1 MKRLLLIFIAMVVC
15 IIPVTAMPEA
25 HENVTVDENT
35 ITTFDPVYKIQ
46 DNVMPFTLWALI
58 YGTGVLLL
66 LVSVLLHERG
76 GIVTGLLSLAFIV
89 IAWINS
95 VFIGFQDIVTHQI
108 GNSLVIQPVITVY
121 GSHSLHLLLFLTFLV
136 GILNVILGALTML
149 AESASLKNYQRRNV
163 EWERRGRLQ

>member
-1 MKRLLLIFIAMVVC
+1 
-15 IIPVTAMPEA
+15 MPEA

-46 DNVMPFTLWALI
+46 DSVMPFTLWALI

-76 GIVTGLLSLAFIV
+76 GIVTGLLSLGFIV

-108 GNSLVIQPVITVY
+108 GDSLVIQPVITVY

-136 GILNVILGALTML
+136 GVLNVILGALTVL
-149 AESASLKNYQRRNV
+149 AESTHIKQYNQRVGLK
-163 EWERRGRLQ
+163 

>member
-15 IIPVTAMPEA
+15 IVPAAAMPEA

-76 GIVTGLLSLAFIV
+76 GIVTGLLSLGFIV

-95 VFIGFQDIVTHQI
+95 VFIGFQDVVTHQM
-108 GNSLVIQPVITVY
+108 GTSLVIQPVITVY
-121 GSHSLHLLLFLTFLV
+121 GSHSLHLLLSLTFLV
-136 GILNVILGALTML
+136 GVLNVILGALTVL
-149 AESASLKNYQRRNV
+149 TESAHIKQYNQRVGLK
-163 EWERRGRLQ
+163 

>member
-1 MKRLLLIFIAMVVC
+1 
-15 IIPVTAMPEA
+15 MPEA

-76 GIVTGLLSLAFIV
+76 GIVTGLLSLGFIV

-95 VFIGFQDIVTHQI
+95 VFIGFQDIVTHQM
-108 GNSLVIQPVITVY
+108 GTSLVIQPVITVY

-136 GILNVILGALTML
+136 GVLNVILGALTVL
-149 AESASLKNYQRRNV
+149 TESAHIKQYNQRVGLK
-163 EWERRGRLQ
+163 

>member
-1 MKRLLLIFIAMVVC
+1 
-15 IIPVTAMPEA
+15 MPEA

-76 GIVTGLLSLAFIV
+76 GIVTGLLSLGFIV

-95 VFIGFQDIVTHQI
+95 VFIGFQDVVTHQV

-149 AESASLKNYQRRNV
+149 AESAHIKQYNQRV
-163 EWERRGRLQ
+163 G

>member
-35 ITTFDPVYKIQ
+35 ITTFDPVYRIQ

-76 GIVTGLLSLAFIV
+76 GIVTGLLSLGFIV

-95 VFIGFQDIVTHQI
+95 VFIGFQDVVTHQM
-108 GNSLVIQPVITVY
+108 GTSLVIQPVITVY

-136 GILNVILGALTML
+136 GVLNVILGALTVL
-149 AESASLKNYQRRNV
+149 TESAHIKQYNQRVGLK
-163 EWERRGRLQ
+163 

>member
-15 IIPVTAMPEA
+15 IIPAAAMPEA

-76 GIVTGLLSLAFIV
+76 GIVTGLLSLGFIV

-95 VFIGFQDIVTHQI
+95 VFIGFPDVVTHQI
-108 GNSLVIQPVITVY
+108 GDSLVIQPVITVY

-136 GILNVILGALTML
+136 GVLNVILGALTVL
-149 AESASLKNYQRRNV
+149 TESAHIKQYNQRVGLK
-163 EWERRGRLQ
+163 

>member
-1 MKRLLLIFIAMVVC
+1 
-15 IIPVTAMPEA
+15 MPEA

-76 GIVTGLLSLAFIV
+76 GIVTGLLSLGFIV

-95 VFIGFQDIVTHQI
+95 VFIGFQDVVTYQM
-108 GNSLVIQPVITVY
+108 GTSLVIQPVITVY

-136 GILNVILGALTML
+136 GVLNVILGALTVL
-149 AESASLKNYQRRNV
+149 TESAHIKQYNQRVGLK
-163 EWERRGRLQ
+163 

>member
-15 IIPVTAMPEA
+15 IIPAAAMPEA

-76 GIVTGLLSLAFIV
+76 GIVTGLLSLGFIV

-95 VFIGFQDIVTHQI
+95 VFIGFQDVVTHQM
-108 GNSLVIQPVITVY
+108 GTSLVIQPVITVY

-136 GILNVILGALTML
+136 GVLNVILGALTVL
-149 AESASLKNYQRRNV
+149 TESAHIKQYNQRVGLK
-163 EWERRGRLQ
+163 

>member
-1 MKRLLLIFIAMVVC
+1 MKRLLLIFIALAIC
-15 IIPVTAMPEA
+15 IIPVTAMPEM

-76 GIVTGLLSLAFIV
+76 GIVTGLLSLGFIV
-89 IAWINS
+89 IAWMNS
-95 VFIGFQDIVTHQI
+95 VFIGFQDVVTHQV

-136 GILNVILGALTML
+136 GVLNVMLGVFTVLT
-149 AESASLKNYQRRNV
+149 ESASLKNYQPRSV
-163 EWERRGRLQ
+163 EWERRGGLQ

>member
-25 HENVTVDENT
+25 HENVTVGENT

-76 GIVTGLLSLAFIV
+76 GIVTGLLSLGFIV

-95 VFIGFQDIVTHQI
+95 VFIGFQDVVTHEM
-108 GNSLVIQPVITVY
+108 GTSLVIQPVITVY

-136 GILNVILGALTML
+136 GVLNVILGALTVL
-149 AESASLKNYQRRNV
+149 TESAHIKQYNQRVGLK
-163 EWERRGRLQ
+163 

>member
-76 GIVTGLLSLAFIV
+76 GIVTGLLSLGFIV

-95 VFIGFQDIVTHQI
+95 VFIGFQDVVTHQM
-108 GNSLVIQPVITVY
+108 GTSLVIQPVITVY

-136 GILNVILGALTML
+136 GVLNVILGALTVL
-149 AESASLKNYQRRNV
+149 TESAHIKQYNQRGGLK
-163 EWERRGRLQ
+163 

>member
-1 MKRLLLIFIAMVVC
+1 
-15 IIPVTAMPEA
+15 MPEA

-76 GIVTGLLSLAFIV
+76 GIVTGLLSLGFIV

-95 VFIGFQDIVTHQI
+95 VFIGFQDVVTHQM
-108 GNSLVIQPVITVY
+108 GTSLVIQPVITVY

-136 GILNVILGALTML
+136 GVLNVILGALTVL
-149 AESASLKNYQRRNV
+149 TESAHIKPYNQRVGLK
-163 EWERRGRLQ
+163 

>member
-15 IIPVTAMPEA
+15 IVPAAAMPEA

-46 DNVMPFTLWALI
+46 DSIMPFTLWALI

-76 GIVTGLLSLAFIV
+76 GIVTGLLSLGFIV

-95 VFIGFQDIVTHQI
+95 VFIGFQDVVTHQV
-108 GNSLVIQPVITVY
+108 GTSLVIQPVVTVY

-136 GILNVILGALTML
+136 GVLNVILGALTVL
-149 AESASLKNYQRRNV
+149 TESAHIKQYNQRVGLK
-163 EWERRGRLQ
+163 

>member
-15 IIPVTAMPEA
+15 IVPAAAMPEA

-76 GIVTGLLSLAFIV
+76 GIVTGLLSLGFIV

-95 VFIGFQDIVTHQI
+95 VFIGFQDVVTHQV
-108 GNSLVIQPVITVY
+108 GTSLVIQPVITVY

-136 GILNVILGALTML
+136 GVLNVILGALTVL
-149 AESASLKNYQRRNV
+149 TESAHIKQYNQRVGLK
-163 EWERRGRLQ
+163 

>member
-1 MKRLLLIFIAMVVC
+1 
-15 IIPVTAMPEA
+15 MPEA

-76 GIVTGLLSLAFIV
+76 GIVTGLLSLGFIV

-95 VFIGFQDIVTHQI
+95 VFIGFQDVVTHQM
-108 GNSLVIQPVITVY
+108 GTSLVIQPVITVY

-136 GILNVILGALTML
+136 GVLNVILGALTVL
-149 AESASLKNYQRRNV
+149 TESAHIKQYNQRVGLK
-163 EWERRGRLQ
+163 

>member
-1 MKRLLLIFIAMVVC
+1 
-15 IIPVTAMPEA
+15 MPEA

-76 GIVTGLLSLAFIV
+76 GIVTGLLSLGFIV

-95 VFIGFQDIVTHQI
+95 VFIGFQDVVTHQM
-108 GNSLVIQPVITVY
+108 GTSLVIQPVITVY

-136 GILNVILGALTML
+136 GVLNVILGALTVL
-149 AESASLKNYQRRNV
+149 AESARIKQYNQRVGLK
-163 EWERRGRLQ
+163 

>member
-15 IIPVTAMPEA
+15 IIPVTAMPDA

-46 DNVMPFTLWALI
+46 DNVIPFTLWALI

-76 GIVTGLLSLAFIV
+76 GIVTGLLSLGFIV

-95 VFIGFQDIVTHQI
+95 VFIGFQDVVTHQM
-108 GNSLVIQPVITVY
+108 GTSLVIQPVITVY

-136 GILNVILGALTML
+136 GVLNVILGALTVL
-149 AESASLKNYQRRNV
+149 TESAHIKQYNQRVGLK
-163 EWERRGRLQ
+163 

>member
-76 GIVTGLLSLAFIV
+76 GIVTGLLSLGFIA

-95 VFIGFQDIVTHQI
+95 VFIGFQDVVTHQM
-108 GNSLVIQPVITVY
+108 GTSLVIQPVITVY

-136 GILNVILGALTML
+136 GVLNVILGALTVL
-149 AESASLKNYQRRNV
+149 TESAHIKQYNQRVGLK
-163 EWERRGRLQ
+163 

>member
-15 IIPVTAMPEA
+15 IIPVTAMPDA

-76 GIVTGLLSLAFIV
+76 GIVTGLLSLGFIV

-95 VFIGFQDIVTHQI
+95 VFIGFQDVVTHQM
-108 GNSLVIQPVITVY
+108 GTSLVIQPVITVY

-136 GILNVILGALTML
+136 GVLNVILGALTVL
-149 AESASLKNYQRRNV
+149 TESAHIKQYNQRVGLK
-163 EWERRGRLQ
+163 

>member
-76 GIVTGLLSLAFIV
+76 GIVTGLLSLGFIV

-95 VFIGFQDIVTHQI
+95 VFIGFQDVVTHQM
-108 GNSLVIQPVITVY
+108 GTSLVIQPVITVY

-136 GILNVILGALTML
+136 GVLNVILGALTVL
-149 AESASLKNYQRRNV
+149 TESAHIKQYNQRVGLK
-163 EWERRGRLQ
+163 

>member
-1 MKRLLLIFIAMVVC
+1 
-15 IIPVTAMPEA
+15 MPEA

-76 GIVTGLLSLAFIV
+76 GIVTGLLSLGFIV
-89 IAWINS
+89 TAWINS

-121 GSHSLHLLLFLTFLV
+121 GSHSLHLLLFLTWLV
-136 GILNVILGALTML
+136 SFLNVILGALTML
-149 AESASLKNYQRRNV
+149 AESAQIKHYNRRIGLK
-163 EWERRGRLQ
+163 

>member
-1 MKRLLLIFIAMVVC
+1 
-15 IIPVTAMPEA
+15 MPEA

-76 GIVTGLLSLAFIV
+76 GIVTGLLSLGFIV

-136 GILNVILGALTML
+136 GILNVILGALTVL
-149 AESASLKNYQRRNV
+149 AESASLKNYQRSNI

>member
-76 GIVTGLLSLAFIV
+76 GIVTGLLSLGFIV

-95 VFIGFQDIVTHQI
+95 VFIGFQDVVTHQM
-108 GNSLVIQPVITVY
+108 GTSLVIQPVITVY
-121 GSHSLHLLLFLTFLV
+121 GSHSLHLLLSLTFLV
-136 GILNVILGALTML
+136 GVLNVILGALTVL
-149 AESASLKNYQRRNV
+149 TESAHIKQYNQRVGLK
-163 EWERRGRLQ
+163 

>member
-1 MKRLLLIFIAMVVC
+1 
-15 IIPVTAMPEA
+15 MPEA

-46 DNVMPFTLWALI
+46 DSVMPFTLWALI

-76 GIVTGLLSLAFIV
+76 GIVTGLLSLGFIV

-108 GNSLVIQPVITVY
+108 GDSLVIQPVITVY

-136 GILNVILGALTML
+136 GVLNVILGAFTVL

-163 EWERRGRLQ
+163 EWERRGGLQ

>member
-1 MKRLLLIFIAMVVC
+1 MKRLLLIFIAIAIC
-15 IIPVTAMPEA
+15 IVPATAIPEA

-46 DNVMPFTLWALI
+46 HSVMPFTLWALI

-76 GIVTGLLSLAFIV
+76 GIVTALLSLGFIV

-95 VFIGFQDIVTHQI
+95 VFIGFQDVVTHQI

-121 GSHSLHLLLFLTFLV
+121 GSHSLHLVLFLTFLV
-136 GILNVILGALTML
+136 GVLNVILGVLTVL
-149 AESASLKNYQRRNV
+149 TESAHIKQYNQRVGLK
-163 EWERRGRLQ
+163 